1 MMRRILIVAV
11 VSLLALGSGAQAPPS
26 FREGVIAFEKGEW
39 AKAETAMR
47 AAVAANPN
55 ETEGTVSIAGSW
67 FETYV
72 PHYFLARA
80 LAKQGKC
87 KEALKEFEESER
99 QGVTPGISDFARHLK
114 SRGGCSP
121 QGKTTK
127 APRIVTEVTVPFDDG
142 TTTTREPEVVKPAVE
157 PAVKPVVKPVV
168 RPAEKPAVNLRLRA
182 ERALLSKVVTEYLR
196 GRYAEAA
203 RLVDTSE
210 LSDRTVVAEA
220 MLFRAGARH
229 ALYRS
234 GGSQDQSLKRAIEL
248 DLETYRALRGNERPD
263 PRVFPPSFIAMAR

>member
-1 MMRRILIVAV
+1 MMRRALV
-11 VSLLALGSGAQAPPS
+11 VTVFCLASVCSSAQAPPA

-47 AAVAANPN
+47 VAVAANPN

-87 KEALKEFEESER
+87 KEALTEFEESER
-99 QGVTPGISDFARHLK
+99 QGVTPAIADFARHLK
-114 SRGGCSP
+114 TRGGCSP
-121 QGKTTK
+121 QGKPAK
-127 APRIVTEVTVPFDDG
+127 APRVVTEVTVPFDEG
-142 TTTTREPEVVKPAVE
+142 TTTTRSPEVVTPPVA

-168 RPAEKPAVNLRLRA
+168 RPAEKPTDVRVRS
-182 ERALLSKVVTEYLR
+182 ERALLSAVVTAYLR

-203 RLVDTSE
+203 GLVDSST
-210 LSDRTVVAEA
+210 LSDRTIAAEV
-220 MLFRAGARH
+220 MLFRAAARH

-234 GGSQDQSLKRAIEL
+234 GGEKDESLKRAIEL
-248 DLETYRALRGNERPD
+248 DLEKYRGLRGNERPD